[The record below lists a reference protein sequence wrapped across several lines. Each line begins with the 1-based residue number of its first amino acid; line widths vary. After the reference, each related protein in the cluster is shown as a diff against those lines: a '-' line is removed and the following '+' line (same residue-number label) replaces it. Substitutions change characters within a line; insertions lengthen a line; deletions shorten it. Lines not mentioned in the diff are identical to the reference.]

1 MVESKVNPWLQRW
14 FNLTAGLEK
23 AIIAIAAA
31 FQVWVGSFPEADIL
45 NDAGE
50 VIRQGWTAADKA
62 LVIALI
68 GVVQIIY
75 TANTAAVPP
84 TIDPA
89 PEEPLVAPE
98 IGPEIKP

>member
-1 MVESKVNPWLQRW
+1 MESKLNPWLQRW

-31 FQVWVGSFPEADIL
+31 FQIWVGSFPEDS
-45 NDAGE
+45 
-50 VIRQGWTAADKA
+50 WTPADKA

>member
-1 MVESKVNPWLQRW
+1 MKSTVNPWLQRW

-31 FQVWVGSFPEADIL
+31 FQVWVGSFPETPD
-45 NDAGE
+45 
-50 VIRQGWTAADKA
+50 GWTPADKA

-84 TIDPA
+84 MKPA
-89 PEEPLVAPE
+89 APDDEPLVAPE
-98 IGPEIKP
+98 IKT

>member
-1 MVESKVNPWLQRW
+1 MESKLNPWLQRW

-31 FQVWVGSFPEADIL
+31 FQIWVGSFPEDS
-45 NDAGE
+45 
-50 VIRQGWTAADKA
+50 WTPADKA

-84 TIDPA
+84 AKPTDLSA
-89 PEEPLVAPE
+89 DPLVAPE
-98 IGPEIKP
+98 IDPEIKP